1 MSKFVEADE
10 RHMAL
15 PAASTHAATTGLRRT
30 RDSPCMSLGRL
41 LVRVW
46 PAGSGVRPGSIPGR

>member
-15 PAASTHAATTGLRRT
+15 PAASTHAATTGPQANPR
-30 RDSPCMSLGRL
+30 
-41 LVRVW
+41 
-46 PAGSGVRPGSIPGR
+46 